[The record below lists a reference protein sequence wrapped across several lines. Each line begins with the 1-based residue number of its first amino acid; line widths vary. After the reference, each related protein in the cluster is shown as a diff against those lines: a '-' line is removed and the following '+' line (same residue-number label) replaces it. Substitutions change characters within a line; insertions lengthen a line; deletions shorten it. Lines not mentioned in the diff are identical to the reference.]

1 MSVPGSRAYGLVDSC
16 DVVGVD
22 GVYSQTKSGQSFFRW
37 SGNGIVG
44 ISSEH
49 PKRIYDVYAST
60 FGQNV
65 FQENQRLESLYLPR
79 VSSIPRQSFLNCH
92 NLDKVEFP
100 NANSIGEQAFLGC
113 NNLKYVCLS
122 SMRMDQIRPQ
132 LLGIQKGCI
141 VVCQDGTL
149 VVSADGWDE
158 LNPRQPELDENMSYA
173 FLDDGTM
180 VELDWVGEVDSAK
193 TSLLLERHPRRISIG
208 NKVTGIGNCAFMGFD
223 SLQRISIPNTVASI
237 GENSFKDSGLVEITL
252 PDAVGSIGRGSF
264 SGCKS
269 LYRAILSSGIQQIP
283 DETFLGCESLLGT
296 IDIPAST
303 TRIGDRAF
311 MGCCAICENP
321 MIRIHKGVVEI
332 GEDAFSGIN
341 GLILFKGRTMSQI
354 RAIENYPWGIEKY
367 EVQVRA
373 GETERIE
380 SF

>member
-1 MSVPGSRAYGLVDSC
+1 MNIA
-16 DVVGVD
+16 
-22 GVYSQTKSGQSFFRW
+22 
-37 SGNGIVG
+37 
-44 ISSEH
+44 
-49 PKRIYDVYAST
+49 
-60 FGQNV
+60 
-65 FQENQRLESLYLPR
+65 
-79 VSSIPRQSFLNCH
+79 
-92 NLDKVEFP
+92 
-100 NANSIGEQAFLGC
+100 
-113 NNLKYVCLS
+113 
-122 SMRMDQIRPQ
+122 QIRPQ
-132 LLGIQKGCI
+132 FTGMQEGCI

-149 VVSADGWDE
+149 VVSADGWEE
-158 LNPRQPELDENMSYA
+158 LNPRQPELDESLSYA

-208 NKVTGIGNCAFMGFD
+208 NKVTGIGNCAFMGFG

-269 LYRAILSSGIQQIP
+269 LYRAILPSGIQQIP

-321 MIRIHKGVVEI
+321 MIRIHKDVVEI

-341 GLILFKGRTMSQI
+341 GLILVKGRTMSQI

-367 EVQVRA
+367 EWQLHVSFAGYLVLPHGERGEAIKAIYGGLLFRA
-373 GETERIE
+373 RW
-380 SF
+380 FA